1 MSVAR
6 INMVD
11 WRSEELFVEKTKNT
25 ASTMRQSFPN
35 AEIMLRIK
43 LLPHRWWLYLSIPV
57 KRKLMRQER
66 S

>member
-25 ASTMRQSFPN
+25 ADADLESYFAFLWYIYAKNVQY
-35 AEIMLRIK
+35 IC
-43 LLPHRWWLYLSIPV
+43 
-57 KRKLMRQER
+57 
-66 S
+66 

>member
-43 LLPHRWWLYLSIPV
+43 TTPTSVVAISVYPCLSQS
-57 KRKLMRQER
+57 RE

>member
-43 LLPHRWWLYLSIPV
+43 TTPTSVVAISVYPS
-57 KRKLMRQER
+57 
-66 S
+66 

>member
-43 LLPHRWWLYLSIPV
+43 PTPIGGGYICLSQS
-57 KRKLMRQER
+57 RE

>member
-25 ASTMRQSFPN
+25 ASIFS
-35 AEIMLRIK
+35 K
-43 LLPHRWWLYLSIPV
+43 C
-57 KRKLMRQER
+57 
-66 S
+66 